1 MKYSF
6 PFLIIFFVF
15 FACSEPPQEISGTET
30 YELVSQVVEIKD
42 TIFKVD
48 ANGQETAEIERIN
61 ENSFPIRDNIKETW
75 YFENQTLKIATQL
88 PNSKIQEVIYQVEN
102 TEGGFFLKRK
112 NENQLVK
119 IIKKTNHDIIL
130 ETRGKIVLKRIN
142 N

>member
-6 PFLIIFFVF
+6 SLLIISFVF
-15 FACSEPPQEISGTET
+15 FACSEPPQEITGTET

-48 ANGQETAEIERIN
+48 ANGLETAEIERIN

-102 TEGGFFLKRK
+102 TKGGFFLKRK

-130 ETRGKIVLKRIN
+130 ETRGTIILKRIK
-142 N
+142 